1 MLLPLFHANAQVVT
15 TIIPLLIGCEVH
27 MWERFSASKFWG
39 EIDEFKPATIS
50 AVPTIL
56 AAVLN
61 AANAPDGPTSLRY
74 VICGAA
80 PLSVE
85 LLNAFQDRFGIRI
98 LEGFGMT
105 ETGCIAS
112 INPYYAERKVGSIGL
127 PIRGQEMKIVDQ
139 ETGELAEPGA
149 FGEIV
154 MRGPNIMMGYL
165 HNPEATADSIK
176 DGWLYSGDI
185 GYMDEDG
192 YFFIVDRTKD
202 MIIRGGENIY
212 PREIEEVIYEH
223 EGVLEC
229 AVIGIPDPVRGEE
242 VLAVVVARDG
252 VTLDAEELATHCAER
267 LAKYKLPVRYELKP
281 ELPKTPTGKIS
292 KGPLRD
298 EFGSWQAAHAA
309 AKG

>member
-1 MLLPLFHANAQVVT
+1 
-15 TIIPLLIGCEVH
+15 
-27 MWERFSASKFWG
+27 
-39 EIDEFKPATIS
+39 
-50 AVPTIL
+50 
-56 AAVLN
+56 
-61 AANAPDGPTSLRY
+61 
-74 VICGAA
+74 
-80 PLSVE
+80 LSVE
-85 LLNAFQDRFGIRI
+85 LLRSFQERFGIRI

-112 INPYYAERKVGSIGL
+112 INPYYGDRKVGSIGL

-139 ETGELAEPGA
+139 ETGEQQGPGGY
-149 FGEIV
+149 GEII

-165 HNPEATADSIK
+165 HNPEATAESLK

-185 GYMDEDG
+185 GYVDEDG

-212 PREIEEVIYEH
+212 PREIEETIYEH
-223 EGVLEC
+223 QAVLEC
-229 AVIGIPDPVRGEE
+229 AVIGVPDEVRGEE
-242 VLAVVVARDG
+242 ILAVVVVKEG
-252 VTLDAEELATHCAER
+252 QTLDTDELTQFVAER
-267 LAKYKLPVRYELKP
+267 LAKYKLPKQIVLRD